1 MAPAVTI
8 HNCSPVAVLPFCA
21 TDITAALKSALP
33 EGTLHPS
40 CPITSYRVLPDN
52 TIQLLGPRPLGDA
65 ASTSSSDPSSS
76 SNTSNNEE
84 HVVATCNLLVG
95 ADGWFSPIRQQL
107 LGDGP
112 PAFKDCVVWRARIK
126 RPEDFPED
134 RTRWWIPPT
143 GARAGD
149 VLAVLIPLP
158 GGDLVWQCHA
168 PIRVLAEKGLSFDP
182 VKGEAG
188 SSHASNNT
196 ASTGDSSS
204 SSGSEQTPKE
214 RCLQAFAG
222 FPAPFLDMVK
232 ATPAAAITEH
242 GLYQRTPEQIPDG
255 SWGAGSV
262 TLAGDAAHAA
272 YVDGTG
278 LALSLED
285 AAVLGWHVQQLGLTP
300 AALRAYEAERIPRV
314 KAIFEL
320 AARQAAA
327 PRGSQ
332 NPEAWAERAE
342 LLYGGANFQPLGPG
356 AAVGQQAAAVAPKEP
371 VAASM

>member
-1 MAPAVTI
+1 LLSCLLA
-8 HNCSPVAVLPFCA
+8 A
-21 TDITAALKSALP
+21 TDITSALKTALP

-40 CPITSYRVLPDN
+40 CPITSYRLLPDN
-52 TIQLLGPRPLGDA
+52 TIQLIGPRPLGSTTPGSSDA
-65 ASTSSSDPSSS
+65 SSSTDGSSS
-76 SNTSNNEE
+76 EE

-112 PAFKDCVVWRARIK
+112 PVFKDCVVWRARIQ

-168 PIRVLAEKGLSFDP
+168 PVRVLAEKGLSFDP
-182 VKGEAG
+182 VSGEAG

-196 ASTGDSSS
+196 ASTTSSS
-204 SSGSEQTPKE
+204 SSSSSSEQTPKE
-214 RCLQAFAG
+214 RCLQTFSG
-222 FPAPFLDMVK
+222 FPAAFLDMVE

-255 SWGAGSV
+255 TWGAGPI

-285 AAVLGWHVQQLGLTP
+285 AAVLGWYVQQLGLTP
-300 AALRAYEAERIPRV
+300 EALRAYEAERIPRV

-320 AARQAAA
+320 AARQAAR

-332 NPEAWAERAE
+332 TPEAWAERAE
-342 LLYGGANFQPLGPG
+342 LLYGGASFQPLVQ
-356 AAVGQQAAAVAPKEP
+356 ASGQQAAAVQPKAP
-371 VAASM
+371 VAASV